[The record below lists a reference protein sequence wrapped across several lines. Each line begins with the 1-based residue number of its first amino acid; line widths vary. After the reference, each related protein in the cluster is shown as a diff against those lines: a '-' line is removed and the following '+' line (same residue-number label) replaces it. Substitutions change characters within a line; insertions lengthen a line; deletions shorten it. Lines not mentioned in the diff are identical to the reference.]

1 MLTILAT
8 IGLFF
13 LLAAAYRR
21 GKRDGINDAI
31 DYFISEMNK
40 KKIDIDLMNDFEV
53 LEEKASL
60 GILKKMKRLFRRK
73 NHE

>member
-21 GKRDGINDAI
+21 GKRDGIKDAI
-31 DYFISEMNK
+31 DYFVSEMNK
-40 KKIDIDLMNDFEV
+40 KRIDMDLMRDFEV

-60 GILKKMKRLFRRK
+60 GIFKKISRFFRRK
-73 NHE
+73 NRG